1 LANTSKRP
9 RQVRQ
14 MRCEKDRVLARAA
27 ADLEHLPPIRESYP
41 QHAQDRPLV
50 ALTRIGKW
58 QHAVLV
64 FATVSV

>member
-1 LANTSKRP
+1 
-9 RQVRQ
+9 

-64 FATVSV
+64 FATVPV